1 MKNISKHVG
10 FILLLAALGLFYIA
24 NVHRGERKL
33 RRIAKLKK
41 EVENAKSDFQ
51 EIKSG
56 NTYNT
61 TESQLKK
68 KLEAEGLKVNKEAPI
83 LIDPKK

>member
-1 MKNISKHVG
+1 MRNISKHVG
-10 FILLLAALGLFYIA
+10 FILLLTVLGLLYIA

-41 EVENAKSDFQ
+41 EVESAKSDFQ

-56 NTYNT
+56 NTYST

-68 KLEAEGLKVNKEAPI
+68 RLESEGLKVNEEAPI
-83 LIDPKK
+83 LIDKKK